1 MIAWLILLFSLV
13 RPLIRV
19 VAILML
25 FSVIAGAKPAADQP
39 VGAVGKE
46 GVETMLRAEAPYIAK
61 GRATYPNAKRRYLA
75 GLPPGYTFL
84 VRKHLAE
91 PGTYRTE
98 GVYFEVDAIKDGK
111 IYARIGEVDLRSFR
125 RGQRISFP
133 ESDIEDWA
141 ILHPDGSA
149 EGDYVAK
156 YLGKARSAYTN
167 DLALSSGDIAK
178 IKRICHQFIGFP
190 FQDPSRWMEL
200 APFIRTESDLY
211 QPITNCGGE
220 YCSGGLR
227 LRDDTQFLFTYLH
240 IPPKGKTDNGDIT
253 PDLGRKGNNRFVGV
267 ALIRHGKTVLSE
279 GYLDRVTA
287 DRYLSHRDS
296 TKSNSRQ

>member
-1 MIAWLILLFSLV
+1 MIAPLLLLFSIV
-13 RPLIRV
+13 RPMIRV

-25 FSVIAGAKPAADQP
+25 FSIIAGAKPAADQP

-46 GVETMLRAEAPYIAK
+46 GAEAMLRAEAPYIAK

-75 GLPPGYTFL
+75 GLPPGYSFL

-91 PGTYRTE
+91 PGTHQTE

-111 IYARIGEVDLRSFR
+111 IYGRIGEVDLRSFR

-167 DLALSSGDIAK
+167 DLALSSGDITK
-178 IKRICHQFIGFP
+178 IRRICHQFIGFP
-190 FQDPSRWMEL
+190 FQNPTHLMEL

-211 QPITNCGGE
+211 QPITTCGGE

-227 LRDDTQFLFTYLH
+227 LRDDSEFLYTYLH
-240 IPPKGKTDNGDIT
+240 IPPKGKADNGDIT
-253 PDLGRKGNNRFVGV
+253 PDLGRKGNNRLVGV
-267 ALIRHGKTVLSE
+267 ALIRHGKTILSE
-279 GYLDRVTA
+279 GHLDRETIHT
-287 DRYLSHRDS
+287 YLSHRDS
-296 TKSNSRQ
+296 PKSNSRR

>member
-1 MIAWLILLFSLV
+1 MKAPLLLLFSFV
-13 RPLIRV
+13 RPMTRIFLV
-19 VAILML
+19 LLM
-25 FSVIAGAKPAADQP
+25 FSIVAGAKPSVDQN

-46 GVETMLRAEAPYIAK
+46 GVEAMLRAEAPYIAK

-91 PGTYRTE
+91 PGTHKTE

-111 IYARIGEVDLRSFR
+111 IYGRIGEVDLRTFR
-125 RGQRISFP
+125 RGQRISFS

-141 ILHPDGSA
+141 ILHPDGST
-149 EGDYVAK
+149 EGNYVAK
-156 YLGKARSAYTN
+156 YLEKARSAYTN

-190 FQDPSRWMEL
+190 FQDASRWMEL

-211 QPITNCGGE
+211 QPMTSCGRQ
-220 YCSGGLR
+220 YCSGGVR

-240 IPPKGKTDNGDIT
+240 IPPKGKADNGDLT
-253 PDLGRKGNNRFVGV
+253 PDLGQKGNNRVVGV
-267 ALIRHGKTVLSE
+267 TLIRHGKTIFSE
-279 GYLDRVTA
+279 GHLDRDTT
-287 DRYLSHRDS
+287 DTYLRHRDS
-296 TKSNSRQ
+296 PKSK